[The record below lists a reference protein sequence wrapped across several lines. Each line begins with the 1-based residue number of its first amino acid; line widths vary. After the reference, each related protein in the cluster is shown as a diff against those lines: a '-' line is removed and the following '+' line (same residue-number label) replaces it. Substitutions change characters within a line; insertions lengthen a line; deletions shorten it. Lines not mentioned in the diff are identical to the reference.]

1 MKITTDMLHP
11 ELRQVGKWIRRLQP
25 KMNQRKM
32 KKLGRFSQ
40 KALYGKYSGPN
51 RLREV
56 WIPRKDGSLL
66 RLCVFR
72 PRERMQSNK
81 EIFLNQS
88 GKQWDASVDKSPGL
102 LWFHGG
108 GFSLGSPEQDERLID
123 DFIEVSGTVVVAPD
137 YTLSG
142 DAPYPAALED
152 AYLALKWLKE
162 HAPEYGVRLD
172 QLFIGGNS
180 AGGGL
185 AAALSLLARDRGEV
199 NIAFQIPLYPMLD
212 ASRQTASA
220 QIENS
225 PVWNSQYNEVAW
237 KMYLGPDYQAENLP
251 IYASPAQATDF
262 SNLPPTYTHVG
273 TMEPFFDETVSYI
286 SHLLEAGVPVHFKL
300 FEGAYHAFDIIQP
313 NTPIAKEARAHLLA
327 TFKYAVDNYFSKQP
341 N

>member
-1 MKITTDMLHP
+1 
-11 ELRQVGKWIRRLQP
+11 
-25 KMNQRKM
+25 MNQRKM
-32 KKLGRFSQ
+32 KKLGCFSQ

-56 WIPRKDGSLL
+56 SDSTRKDGSLL

-72 PRERMQSNK
+72 PRERMSSDK
-81 EIFLNQS
+81 EIFLNHS
-88 GKQWDASVDKSPGL
+88 GKQWDASIDKAPGQ
-102 LWFHGG
+102 LWLHGG
-108 GFSLGSPEQDERLID
+108 GFSLGALEQDASLID

-162 HAPEYGVRLD
+162 HAREYGVRLD

-220 QIENS
+220 QIEIA
-225 PVWNSQYNEVAW
+225 QYGTANIM
-237 KMYLGPDYQAENLP
+237 KLLG
-251 IYASPAQATDF
+251 SVF
-262 SNLPPTYTHVG
+262 RS
-273 TMEPFFDETVSYI
+273 
-286 SHLLEAGVPVHFKL
+286 
-300 FEGAYHAFDIIQP
+300 
-313 NTPIAKEARAHLLA
+313 
-327 TFKYAVDNYFSKQP
+327 
-341 N
+341 